1 MQVTVIEMAG
11 AVFRVSKVMAVSVSA
26 AGPNGSASH
35 QSRATVPASSRNL
48 TGGRGREY
56 HSASATRSEPG
67 IQPFMRYQESRLRNK
82 MPPTTST
89 TAV

>member
-11 AVFRVSKVMAVSVSA
+11 AVFRVSRMMAVSVSA
-26 AGPNGSASH
+26 ADPNGSASH
-35 QSRATVPASSRNL
+35 QSQATVPASSRNL

-56 HSASATRSEPG
+56 HSASATRSESG
-67 IQPFMRYQESRLRNK
+67 SSRSSGCQESRLRNK
-82 MPPTTST
+82 MPPTTSR